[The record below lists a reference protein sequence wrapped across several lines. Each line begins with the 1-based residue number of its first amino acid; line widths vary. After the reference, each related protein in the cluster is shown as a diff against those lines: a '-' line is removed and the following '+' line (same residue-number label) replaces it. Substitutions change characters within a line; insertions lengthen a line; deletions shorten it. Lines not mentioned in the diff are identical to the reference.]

1 MFDRKFMIALV
12 RAQMPY
18 GKYKDRYITQLPVHY
33 LEWFKR
39 EGFPEGKL
47 GQYLSTMYEIKING
61 LTDILQP
68 IIKEYRK
75 Y

>member
-1 MFDRKFMIALV
+1 MFDRKFMISLV
-12 RAQMPY
+12 RARMPF

-39 EGFPEGKL
+39 KGFPDGKL
-47 GQYLSTMYEIKING
+47 GQYLSTMYEIKTNG

-68 IIKEYRK
+68 IIKNHRRR
-75 Y
+75 